1 MATTFDADAGT
12 GIECNPVTNTGCTGA
27 NNACDYNTDNNGNLI
42 GFVCFPNMT
51 YSVAACGTCDP
62 TYAKGPYC
70 DVGYT
75 CQPLNEAGTIGVCAR
90 YCCTDA
96 DCGSGKCTTTVGD
109 AGVWSPIANN
119 LGLCT
124 TM

>member
-1 MATTFDADAGT
+1 VATTFDADAGT